1 MISHHVAANAATFV
15 PNNRII
21 MNDRRTGLKH
31 SSNKDLSEKK
41 DRRELEKYKPLN
53 PPTSSIGKTITAF
66 IDWVEKLLIRFSI
79 HGNPPIYDNSLFPW
93 SRDIEREWKN
103 IRRELDIVMERREE
117 LPSFHEIM
125 SEVKTITQDDQWKTF
140 FLAGFGLESEENCK
154 RCPETARIL
163 KKIPGMKT
171 SFFSILSPNK
181 HIPPHRGAYNGV
193 LRYHLG
199 LVVPEPIEN
208 CRIRIDKK
216 ITHWEE
222 GKSLIFDDSFNHE
235 VWNETAGHRAVLFV
249 DFERPVKFPF
259 NLLNK
264 LLLNA
269 AIFSHFIREAH
280 ENQKQWEKRFYGQG
294 P

>member
-1 MISHHVAANAATFV
+1 
-15 PNNRII
+15 
-21 MNDRRTGLKH
+21 MNDRQTD
-31 SSNKDLSEKK
+31 SNQTPKTTFSESK
-41 DRRELEKYKPLN
+41 EQQAHEKYKPLN
-53 PPTSSIGKTITAF
+53 PPTTFIGKTIAAF

-79 HGNPPIYDNSLFPW
+79 HGNQPIYDNAVFPW
-93 SRDIEREWKN
+93 SRDVEQEWKN

-117 LPSFHEIM
+117 LPSFHEIT

-171 SFFSILSPNK
+171 AFFSILSPSK

-199 LVVPEPIEN
+199 LVVPEPIEK
-208 CRIRIDKK
+208 CRIRIDDK

-235 VWNETAGHRAVLFV
+235 VWNETGGHRAVLFV
-249 DFERPVKFPF
+249 DFERPVKFPL

-264 LLLNA
+264 LLLNV
-269 AIFSHFIREAH
+269 AIFSPFIREAQA
-280 ENQKQWEKRFYGQG
+280 NQKQWEKRFYGQG

>member
-1 MISHHVAANAATFV
+1 
-15 PNNRII
+15 
-21 MNDRRTGLKH
+21 MNDQQAELNRSPNT
-31 SSNKDLSEKK
+31 NFSEKK
-41 DRRELEKYKPLN
+41 DQSGAAHYKPLN
-53 PPTSSIGKTITAF
+53 PPTSIIGKTIAAI
-66 IDWVEKLLIRFSI
+66 IDWVEKVLIKFSVN
-79 HGNPPIYDNSLFPW
+79 GNPPIYENSTFPW
-93 SRDIEREWKN
+93 SKEVEKEWKT
-103 IRRELDIVMERREE
+103 IRKELDTVMERRNE

-125 SEVKTITQDDQWKTF
+125 SEVKTITEDDQWKTF
-140 FLAGFGLESEENCK
+140 FLAGFGLPSKENCR
-154 RCPETARIL
+154 RCPETTRIL

-171 SFFSILSPNK
+171 AFFSILSPNK

-199 LVVPEPIEN
+199 LVVPEPVEK
-208 CRIRIDKK
+208 CRIRIGKEIK
-216 ITHWEE
+216 HWEE

-269 AIFSHFIREAH
+269 AIFSPFIREAQ
-280 ENQKQWEKRFYGQG
+280 ENQKQWEKRFYGQRS
-294 P
+294 

>member
-1 MISHHVAANAATFV
+1 
-15 PNNRII
+15 
-21 MNDRRTGLKH
+21 MNDQQSEPNRSPSANLSVTKDQSETGQ
-31 SSNKDLSEKK
+31 
-41 DRRELEKYKPLN
+41 YKPLN
-53 PPTSSIGKTITAF
+53 PPTSIIGKTIAVF
-66 IDWVEKLLIRFSI
+66 IDWVEKVLIKFSLN
-79 HGNPPIYDNSLFPW
+79 GNPPIYENSTFPW
-93 SRDIEREWKN
+93 SLDIEREWRT
-103 IRRELDIVMERREE
+103 IRKELDTVMERREE

-125 SEVKTITQDDQWKTF
+125 SEVKTITADDQWKTF
-140 FLAGFGLESEENCK
+140 FLAGFGLESKENCR

-171 SFFSILSPNK
+171 AFFSILSPNK

-199 LVVPEPIEN
+199 LVVPEPIEK
-208 CRIRIDKK
+208 CRIRIDKE

-269 AIFSHFIREAH
+269 AIFSPFIREAQ
-280 ENQKQWEKRFYGQG
+280 ENQKQWERKFYGERS
-294 P
+294 

>member
-1 MISHHVAANAATFV
+1 
-15 PNNRII
+15 
-21 MNDRRTGLKH
+21 MNDQQSELNQSPNT
-31 SSNKDLSEKK
+31 NFTEKK
-41 DRRELEKYKPLN
+41 DQSEIEKYKPLN
-53 PPTSSIGKTITAF
+53 PPTDIIGKTIAAF
-66 IDWVEKLLIRFSI
+66 IDWVETLLIRFSVN
-79 HGNPPIYDNSLFPW
+79 GNPPIYENSTFPW
-93 SRDIEREWKN
+93 SRDIEKEWKI
-103 IRRELDIVMERREE
+103 IRRELDAVMERREE
-117 LPSFHEIM
+117 LPSFHEIT

-140 FLAGFGLESEENCK
+140 FLAGFGLQSEENCR
-154 RCPETARIL
+154 RCPETARLL

-171 SFFSILSPNK
+171 AFFSILSPNK

-199 LVVPEPIEN
+199 LIVPEPKEK
-208 CRIRIDKK
+208 CRIRIERE

-269 AIFSHFIREAH
+269 AVFSPFIREAK
-280 ENQKQWEKRFYGQG
+280 ENQKQWEKRFYGQKS
-294 P
+294 

>member
-1 MISHHVAANAATFV
+1 
-15 PNNRII
+15 
-21 MNDRRTGLKH
+21 MNDQQTELNRSPNT
-31 SSNKDLSEKK
+31 NFTEKK
-41 DRRELEKYKPLN
+41 DHSEIEKYKPLN
-53 PPTSSIGKTITAF
+53 PPTGIIGKTIAAF
-66 IDWVEKLLIRFSI
+66 IDWVEKVLIKFSVN
-79 HGNPPIYDNSLFPW
+79 GNPPIYENSTFPW
-93 SRDIEREWKN
+93 ATEVEKDWQK
-103 IRRELDIVMERREE
+103 IRKELDQVMERREE
-117 LPSFHEIM
+117 LPSFHEIT

-140 FLAGFGLESEENCK
+140 FLAGFGLQSQENCR
-154 RCPETARIL
+154 RCPETARLL

-171 SFFSILSPNK
+171 AFFSILSPNK

-199 LVVPEPIEN
+199 LIVPEPKEK
-208 CRIRIDKK
+208 CRIRIERE

-259 NLLNK
+259 NILNK

-269 AIFSHFIREAH
+269 AVFSPFIREAQ
-280 ENQKQWEKRFYGQG
+280 ENQKQWEKRFYGQKS
-294 P
+294 

>member
-1 MISHHVAANAATFV
+1 
-15 PNNRII
+15 
-21 MNDRRTGLKH
+21 MNDQE
-31 SSNKDLSEKK
+31 SELNRSPNTNFPGKK
-41 DRRELEKYKPLN
+41 DQSAIENYKPLN
-53 PPTSSIGKTITAF
+53 PPTSIIGKTIAAF
-66 IDWVEKLLIRFSI
+66 IDWVEKVLIKFSLN
-79 HGNPPIYDNSLFPW
+79 GNPPIYENSTFPW
-93 SRDIEREWKN
+93 SLEIEKEWKT
-103 IRRELDIVMERREE
+103 IRKELDTVMERREE

-125 SEVKTITQDDQWKTF
+125 SEVKTITEDDHWKTF
-140 FLAGFGLESEENCK
+140 FLAGFGLESKENCR
-154 RCPETARIL
+154 RCPEAARIL

-171 SFFSILSPNK
+171 AFFSILSPNK

-199 LVVPEPIEN
+199 LIVPEPIEK
-208 CRIRIDKK
+208 CRIRIGKE

-269 AIFSHFIREAH
+269 AIFSPFIREAQ
-280 ENQKQWEKRFYGQG
+280 ENQKKWEKRFYGQRS
-294 P
+294 

>member
-1 MISHHVAANAATFV
+1 
-15 PNNRII
+15 
-21 MNDRRTGLKH
+21 MNDRQSELDR
-31 SSNKDLSEKK
+31 SPNANLSGKK
-41 DRRELEKYKPLN
+41 DQRETEQYKPLN
-53 PPTSSIGKTITAF
+53 PPTSVIGKTISAF
-66 IDWVEKLLIRFSI
+66 IDWFEKVLIKFSI
-79 HGNPPIYDNSLFPW
+79 NGNPPIYENSTFPW
-93 SRDIEREWKN
+93 SLEIEKEWKT
-103 IRRELDIVMERREE
+103 IRKELDTVMERREE

-125 SEVKTITQDDQWKTF
+125 SEVKTITADDQWKTF
-140 FLAGFGLESEENCK
+140 FLAGFGLESKENCR

-171 SFFSILSPNK
+171 AFFSILSPSK

-199 LVVPEPIEN
+199 LVVPEPIER

-249 DFERPVKFPF
+249 DFERPVKFPI

-269 AIFSHFIREAH
+269 AIFSPFIREAQ
-280 ENQKQWEKRFYGQG
+280 ENQKQWEKKFYGQRF
-294 P
+294 

>member
-1 MISHHVAANAATFV
+1 
-15 PNNRII
+15 
-21 MNDRRTGLKH
+21 MNDQE
-31 SSNKDLSEKK
+31 SELNRSPNTNCPGKK
-41 DRRELEKYKPLN
+41 DQSAIENYKPLN
-53 PPTSSIGKTITAF
+53 PPTSIIGKTIAAF
-66 IDWVEKLLIRFSI
+66 IDWVEKVLIKFSLN
-79 HGNPPIYDNSLFPW
+79 GNPPIYDNSTFPW
-93 SRDIEREWKN
+93 CLEIEKEWKT
-103 IRRELDIVMERREE
+103 IRKELDTVMERREE

-125 SEVKTITQDDQWKTF
+125 SEVKTITEDDHWKTF
-140 FLAGFGLESEENCK
+140 FLAGFGLESKENCR

-171 SFFSILSPNK
+171 AFFSILSPNK

-199 LVVPEPIEN
+199 LIVPEPIEK
-208 CRIRIDKK
+208 CRIRIAKE

-269 AIFSHFIREAH
+269 AIFSPFIREAQ
-280 ENQKQWEKRFYGQG
+280 ENQKKWEKRFYGQRS
-294 P
+294 

>member
-1 MISHHVAANAATFV
+1 MNNLQSELNQSPNA
-15 PNNRII
+15 
-21 MNDRRTGLKH
+21 
-31 SSNKDLSEKK
+31 SSAEAKNQSEI
-41 DRRELEKYKPLN
+41 EQYKPLN
-53 PPTSSIGKTITAF
+53 PPTTFIGKTIAAF
-66 IDWVEKLLIRFSI
+66 IDRVEKLLVRFSI
-79 HGNPPIYDNSLFPW
+79 NGNPPIYDNATFPW
-93 SRDIEREWKN
+93 SRNIEKEWKI
-103 IRRELDIVMERREE
+103 IRKELDTVMERREE

-140 FLAGFGLESEENCK
+140 FLAGFGLQSEENCR

-171 SFFSILSPNK
+171 AFFSILSPNK
-181 HIPPHRGAYNGV
+181 HIPAHRGAYNGV

-199 LVVPEPIEN
+199 LIVPEPIEK
-208 CRIRIDKK
+208 CRIRIDKE
-216 ITHWEE
+216 ITHWQE

-249 DFERPVKFPF
+249 DFERPVRFPF

-269 AIFSHFIREAH
+269 AIFSPFIREAQ
-280 ENQKQWEKRFYGQG
+280 ENQKQWEQRFYGQRF
-294 P
+294 